1 MLGVAVQ
8 MSPGHEKVRLM
19 QFDLDLLRERVFT
32 KRDKIASDYGIAD
45 PADSPTDFAA
55 QVIDA
60 IDQRPAENPLDQH
73 ITNNTVFRAAVAA
86 IWSSGT
92 DWKVV
97 LRRRADVEAALHQ
110 YDLETLAND
119 PDVTVATLSPKLGS
133 RFQKSHAA
141 AILKWAERLAANPD
155 YYQQAICAV
164 GKQLRSAT
172 EPAGLTDGELM
183 IALAVLFSEGATT
196 QTPVSTV
203 PAPELKAPGMGIA
216 ISCEFLRN
224 LRWSGF
230 KPDVHI
236 TRLFDHWAAI
246 HHLPLAEQ
254 RTRAEEIV
262 KLAGRRSREDMIR
275 SVQYALAG
283 LHHTPSD
290 TPASEADNLIWLL
303 GSYIEPIGAETD
315 LPYLR

>member
-8 MSPGHEKVRLM
+8 MSPGHEKVRPM

-60 IDQRPAENPLDQH
+60 IDQRPAKNPLDQH

-110 YDLETLAND
+110 YDPEKLAND

-133 RFQKSHAA
+133 RFQKAHAA
-141 AILKWAERLAANPD
+141 AILKWAERLAGNPD
-155 YYQQAICAV
+155 YYQEAICSV
-164 GKQLRSAT
+164 GKQLRSAA

-196 QTPVSTV
+196 QTPVNTV
-203 PAPELKAPGMGIA
+203 PARELKAPGMGIA

-246 HHLPLAEQ
+246 HHLPLAAQ

-262 KLAGRRSREDMIR
+262 RLVGRRRREDMIR

-283 LHHTPSD
+283 LHHTPAD